1 MARNSLSVLIGKLW
15 RKGRKY
21 PIKRDEFGRTAR
33 RRAFELFDNG
43 KRPAEVAYLVGIP
56 KRTGFSYFQAWK
68 KLPRNLE
75 SKYTVAKK
83 LLNSSPGYR
92 EKVVKTICELLGLP
106 EEEVRARFQEP
117 WGLKRFMMD
126 RWSIRTAET
135 DTTEQSKEWARFKEA
150 LDLIYLMEI
159 LKVPIEIETI
169 KAEIKRMLDNAQIY
183 ADKTI

>member
-1 MARNSLSVLIGKLW
+1 
-15 RKGRKY
+15 
-21 PIKRDEFGRTAR
+21 
-33 RRAFELFDNG
+33 
-43 KRPAEVAYLVGIP
+43 
-56 KRTGFSYFQAWK
+56 
-68 KLPRNLE
+68 
-75 SKYTVAKK
+75 
-83 LLNSSPGYR
+83 
-92 EKVVKTICELLGLP
+92 
-106 EEEVRARFQEP
+106 
-117 WGLKRFMMD
+117 MMD